1 MARRGPALIRGC
13 GGWGMVWPIYS
24 LATDCDVEFSGPGAP
39 RPLLSWELALVPLS
53 GIRLKAQGAGAEGA
67 GGGRVPAGPG

>member
-39 RPLLSWELALVPLS
+39 PATVIL
-53 GIRLKAQGAGAEGA
+53 GAGLGAACRDPPEGA